1 MTGHRDSGIKKI
13 RKRIRKIKQKE
24 DQKDKTRKK
33 FIKMNS

>member
-1 MTGHRDSGIKKI
+1 MTGHRDSGMKKI
-13 RKRIRKIKQKE
+13 GKRIRKIKQKE